1 MKKKHW
7 KQHVTTVILSAT
19 LFLVLIFMSGKL
31 GMVAYAS
38 DKISGE
44 VGTLKWYLEE
54 QKDVVDEKEQVETA
68 LVISGKGEIPDY
80 KNPEDRPWNGIANQI
95 EKVEIKSVKG
105 KDNITKIGARAF
117 ENLPNLSRVWI
128 PSSVRI
134 IEKDAF
140 KNCPKLDFVT
150 IMSSTIS
157 GVDEEAFDPDII
169 LDDVCDHMYM
179 GRVYVADDIV
189 MATLKKDGKC
199 SYEIY
204 CSGCG
209 DYVDSAGDQ
218 KIPFIKSIYLQKK
231 NYVYTGKK
239 ITPEVIV
246 KDRKRKVL
254 EKNSDYKLKYSAGRQ
269 YVGTYAVKVNG
280 YYKYRFTKK
289 LFFIIRPQGT
299 KIVKISAGKKAFT
312 VKVQKQSI
320 QTTGYEIAYS
330 TNKNFAKGT
339 EKKLAIPSN
348 KTTKKKITGLKK
360 GRKYY
365 VKACTYKTV
374 KGKKYHSRWSEVK
387 TVRVK

>member
-1 MKKKHW
+1 
-7 KQHVTTVILSAT
+7 
-19 LFLVLIFMSGKL
+19 
-31 GMVAYAS
+31 
-38 DKISGE
+38 
-44 VGTLKWYLEE
+44 
-54 QKDVVDEKEQVETA
+54 
-68 LVISGKGEIPDY
+68 
-80 KNPEDRPWNGIANQI
+80 
-95 EKVEIKSVKG
+95 
-105 KDNITKIGARAF
+105 
-117 ENLPNLSRVWI
+117 
-128 PSSVRI
+128 
-134 IEKDAF
+134 
-140 KNCPKLDFVT
+140 
-150 IMSSTIS
+150 
-157 GVDEEAFDPDII
+157 
-169 LDDVCDHMYM
+169 
-179 GRVYVADDIV
+179 

-218 KIPFIKSIYLQKK
+218 KIPCIKSIYLQKK

-254 EKNSDYKLKYSAGRQ
+254 EKDSDYKLKYSAGRQ
-269 YVGTYAVKVNG
+269 YVGTYTVKVNG
-280 YYKYRFTKK
+280 YNKYRFTKK
-289 LFFIIRPQGT
+289 LSFIIKPQGT

-374 KGKKYHSRWSEVK
+374 KGKKYHSGWSEVK